1 MAADGAAET
10 SAETARHGTSLA
22 VWDIPAAAAAGEHF
36 TVKAGVKSQ
45 GSAKL
50 GGGRIEVLDG
60 AGKVVGSGVLGPEP
74 WPGTDGLYWSEI
86 ELRAPQAAG
95 LTQLAVRFDA
105 SSLEAPHDSAAQ
117 QFVVAV
123 VPPPEHVLT
132 VTVAAEDGPLADAIV
147 RAGPIRVTTDAEGRA
162 RLHLAKGPHQI
173 AVWKMGYDSEP
184 VPLTIEADAAL
195 RIAARLKPEENPD
208 AIWTA

>member
-1 MAADGAAET
+1 MTADAAAET
-10 SAETARHGTSLA
+10 VRHQTSLA

-50 GGGRIEVLDG
+50 GGGRVEVLDG
-60 AGKVVGSGVLGPEP
+60 AGAVVASGVLGAEP

-95 LTQLAVRFDA
+95 LTELAARFDA
-105 SSLEAPHDSAAQ
+105 GSCEALHDGATQRFA
-117 QFVVAV
+117 VAV
-123 VPPPEHVLT
+123 VPLPEHVLT

-147 RAGPIRVTTDAEGRA
+147 RAGPVRVTTDAAGRA

-173 AVWKMGYDSEP
+173 AVWKMGYEAEP
-184 VPLTIEADAAL
+184 FPLTVEADAAL
-195 RIAARLKPEENPD
+195 RIAARLRPEHNPD

>member
-1 MAADGAAET
+1 MTVDAAAE
-10 SAETARHGTSLA
+10 AARFTTSLA

-45 GSAKL
+45 GDAPL
-50 GGGRIEVLDG
+50 GGGRVEVLDG
-60 AGKVVGSGVLGPEP
+60 AGRVVASGVLGAEP
-74 WPGTDGLYWSEI
+74 WPGTDGLFWSEI
-86 ELRAPQAAG
+86 ELRAPQGAG
-95 LTQLAVRFDA
+95 LTQLTLRFDA
-105 SSLEAPHDSAAQ
+105 ASLGEPHDGATQPFA
-117 QFVVAV
+117 VAV

-147 RAGPIRVTTDAEGRA
+147 RAGPVRVTTDAEGRA
-162 RLHLAKGPHQI
+162 RLHLAKGAHQI

-184 VPLTIEADAAL
+184 VPLTVEADTAL
-195 RIAARLKPEENPD
+195 SIAARLRPEDNPD

>member
-1 MAADGAAET
+1 MTADAEV
-10 SAETARHGTSLA
+10 ARLTTSLA

-45 GSAKL
+45 GTAAL

-60 AGKVVGSGVLGPEP
+60 TGRIVASGVLGPAP

-95 LTQLAVRFDA
+95 LTQLSARFDA
-105 SSLEAPHDSAAQ
+105 ASLDAPHEGATQPFA
-117 QFVVAV
+117 VAV
-123 VPPPEHVLT
+123 VPSPEHVLT

-147 RAGPIRVTTDAEGRA
+147 RAGPIRVMTDADGRA
-162 RLHLAKGPHQI
+162 RLHLAKGAHQI

-184 VPLTIEADAAL
+184 VPLTVEADTAL
-195 RIAARLKPEENPD
+195 SIAARLRPEDNPD